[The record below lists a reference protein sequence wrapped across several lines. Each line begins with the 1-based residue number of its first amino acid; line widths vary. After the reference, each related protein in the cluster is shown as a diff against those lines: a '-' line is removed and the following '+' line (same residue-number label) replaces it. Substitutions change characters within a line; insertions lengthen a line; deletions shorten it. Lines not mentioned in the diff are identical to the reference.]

1 MVVPIHGHLLGN
13 VEKDGDQRGQHVS
26 GRCSENRAAEGV
38 GIELGDTSVQPRAA
52 SHPVEEEQREEWRWE
67 PEER

>member
-1 MVVPIHGHLLGN
+1 MGTG
-13 VEKDGDQRGQHVS
+13 GGGQHVA
-26 GRCSENRAAEGV
+26 GRYSENRAAERV

-52 SHPVEEEQREEWRWE
+52 SHPVGEEQREERRRE